1 MIKVLIVDDHPVVRA
16 GVSRVLTEAPGIYVA
31 GEAATAREGLEQSRL
46 ESWDVI
52 VVDMGL
58 PDADGLELLK
68 QLKLDQPSRPVLILT
83 MRLDGDLA
91 VRALKAG
98 AAGYVGKDSPPA
110 VIIDAVRKAASG
122 RKAIS
127 DWLAEQL
134 AMRLGEGGDRPLHT
148 QLSDREFEVLLLLA
162 AGQRPT
168 EIAAK
173 LALSVKTVSTYRKR
187 ILSKLAL
194 SNNAELAVYAAHHR
208 LLDTTGDS
216 AG

>member
-1 MIKVLIVDDHPVVRA
+1 VIKVLIVDDHPVVRA

-52 VVDMGL
+52 VLDMGL

-68 QLKLDQPSRPVLILT
+68 QLKIDQPSRPVLILT

-98 AAGYVGKDSPPA
+98 AAGYVGKDSPPT
-110 VIIDAVRKAASG
+110 VIIDAVRKAATG
-122 RKAIS
+122 RPAIS

-134 AMRLGEGGDRPLHT
+134 AMRVGKDADRPLHT
-148 QLSDREFEVLLLLA
+148 HLSDRELEVLLLLA
-162 AGQRPT
+162 SGHRPT
-168 EIAAK
+168 EIATK
-173 LALSVKTVSTYRKR
+173 LALSVKTVSTYRAR
-187 ILSKLAL
+187 VLAKLDL
-194 SNNAELAVYAAHHR
+194 TNNAELAVYAARHK
-208 LLDTTGDS
+208 LLDATGVD
-216 AG
+216 

>member
-52 VVDMGL
+52 VLDMGL

-98 AAGYVGKDSPPA
+98 AAGYVGKDSAPT
-110 VIIDAVRKAASG
+110 VIIDAVRKAATG
-122 RKAIS
+122 RPAIS

-134 AMRLGEGGDRPLHT
+134 AMRVGHDDRPLHT
-148 QLSDREFEVLLLLA
+148 RLSDREFEVLLLLA
-162 AGQRPT
+162 SGQRPT

-173 LALSVKTVSTYRKR
+173 LELSVKTVSTYRTR
-187 ILSKLAL
+187 ILAKLDL
-194 SNNAELAVYAAHHR
+194 TNNAELAVYASRHK
-208 LLDTTGDS
+208 LLDATRAD
-216 AG
+216 

>member
-52 VVDMGL
+52 VLDMGL

-68 QLKLDQPSRPVLILT
+68 QLKIDQPSRPVLILT

-98 AAGYVGKDSPPA
+98 AAGYVGKDSPPT
-110 VIIDAVRKAASG
+110 VIIDAVRKAATG
-122 RKAIS
+122 RPAIS

-134 AMRLGEGGDRPLHT
+134 AMRVGKDGDRPLHT
-148 QLSDREFEVLLLLA
+148 HLSDREFEVLLLLA
-162 AGQRPT
+162 SGQRPT
-168 EIAAK
+168 EIATK
-173 LALSVKTVSTYRKR
+173 LALSVKTVSTYRAR
-187 ILSKLAL
+187 VLAKLDL
-194 SNNAELAVYAAHHR
+194 TNNAELAVYAARHK
-208 LLDTTGDS
+208 LLDATRAD
-216 AG
+216 

>member
-16 GVSRVLTEAPGIYVA
+16 GISRVLTEAPGISVA

-110 VIIDAVRKAASG
+110 VIIDAVRKAAAG
-122 RKAIS
+122 RPAIS

-134 AMRLGEGGDRPLHT
+134 AMRVGKDGDQPLHT
-148 QLSDREFEVLLLLA
+148 RLSDREFEVLLLLA
-162 AGQRPT
+162 SGQRPT
-168 EIAAK
+168 EIATR
-173 LALSVKTVSTYRKR
+173 LALSVKTVSTYRTR
-187 ILSKLAL
+187 VLAKLDLA
-194 SNNAELAVYAAHHR
+194 NNAELAVYAARHK
-208 LLDTTGDS
+208 LLDATQ
-216 AG
+216 

>member
-1 MIKVLIVDDHPVVRA
+1 VIKVLIVDDHPVVRA

-98 AAGYVGKDSPPA
+98 AAGYVGKDSPPT
-110 VIIDAVRKAASG
+110 VIIDAVRKAATG
-122 RKAIS
+122 RPAIS

-134 AMRLGEGGDRPLHT
+134 AMRVGHDADRPLHT
-148 QLSDREFEVLLLLA
+148 RLSDREFEVLLLLA
-162 AGQRPT
+162 SGQRPT

-173 LALSVKTVSTYRKR
+173 LGLSVKTVSTYRTR
-187 ILSKLAL
+187 ILAKLDL
-194 SNNAELAVYAAHHR
+194 TNNAELAVYAARHK
-208 LLDTTGDS
+208 LLDATRAD
-216 AG
+216 

>member
-31 GEAATAREGLEQSRL
+31 GEAATARDGLEQSRL

-52 VVDMGL
+52 VLDMGL

-110 VIIDAVRKAASG
+110 MIIDAVRKAATG
-122 RKAIS
+122 RPAIS

-134 AMRLGEGGDRPLHT
+134 AMRVGEKTDRPLHT
-148 QLSDREFEVLLLLA
+148 HLSDREYEVLLLLA
-162 AGQRPT
+162 AGQRPS

-173 LALSVKTVSTYRKR
+173 LSLSVKTVSTYRAR
-187 ILSKLAL
+187 VLTKLDL
-194 SNNAELAVYAAHHR
+194 SNNAELAVYAARHK
-208 LLDTTGDS
+208 LLDVTRADS
-216 AG
+216 G